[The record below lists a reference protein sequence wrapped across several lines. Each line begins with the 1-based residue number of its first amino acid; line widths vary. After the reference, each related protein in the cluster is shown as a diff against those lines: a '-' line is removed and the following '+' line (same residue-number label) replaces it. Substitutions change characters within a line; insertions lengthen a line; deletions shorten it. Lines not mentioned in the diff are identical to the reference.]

1 MARLDGLENKLEIPI
16 DRVIDEVNGKKAENL
31 ARARHRLSLN
41 LCISGRYQ
49 LTREIDD
56 LHFLAVDLR
65 LELNLGLVGVG
76 KGATI

>member
-1 MARLDGLENKLEIPI
+1 MRSM
-16 DRVIDEVNGKKAENL
+16 GKKPKTF

-56 LHFLAVDLR
+56 LRFLAVDLR
-65 LELNLGLVGVG
+65 LELNLGLAGVG
-76 KGATI
+76 KGGDDLGVVFQ